1 MTTTKSTQTNSLGFP
16 LVTCYRC
23 GGSGHYSSCEMYGT
37 TCFDC
42 AGKGVVI
49 RRGKAAKAW
58 AAYREATRAQTETT
72 AGRLVLGD
80 KVAARRLGDDSP
92 YGQGKRYW
100 ATVTAV
106 AVDLDD
112 VRGWSLARNAAG
124 EQVRGEVTSHA
135 AAVTVQFTDGEI
147 STIKCST
154 NSCWRRKPVAVD
166 PAPFL
171 ATI

>member
-23 GGSGHYSSCEMYGT
+23 GGTGHYSSCEMYGT
-37 TCFDC
+37 VCFGC
-42 AGKGVVI
+42 AGKGVAI

-58 AAYREATRAQTETT
+58 AAYTEAVRAQANASTD
-72 AGRLVLGD
+72 RLALGD
-80 KVAARRLGDDSP
+80 KVAARRPGDHSP
-92 YGQGKRYW
+92 FGHGKRYW

-106 AVDLDD
+106 TVDLNHAC
-112 VRGWSLARNAAG
+112 GWSITRENGG
-124 EQVRGEVTSHA
+124 EGRTVTSWA
-135 AAVTVQFTDGEI
+135 ATVTVQFNDGETDTI
-147 STIKCST
+147 SCST
-154 NSCWRRKPVAVD
+154 NGQWNRQPAAVD